1 MMERDDHRTYTH
13 ESALTRRMWY
23 STVTPTDPVMRRAS
37 WGQSAQTTT
46 REVRVL
52 ERPQGKSKTVYSSKI
67 SAILDSSQ
75 IYENFQ

>member
-1 MMERDDHRTYTH
+1 MERDDHRTYTH

-46 REVRVL
+46 REVSFL
-52 ERPQGKSKTVYSSKI
+52 
-67 SAILDSSQ
+67 L
-75 IYENFQ
+75 